1 MILKTLTFEPNALQY
16 LCTVC
21 ITDNNGGKIA
31 LTIIISALI
40 LNFITPMLLIQDRAA
55 KRLKGQVLFV
65 AILILIGHFIDVFVM
80 IMPGTVGTHWHL
92 GFVEIGTFLGYIG
105 FFTKT

>member
-31 LTIIISALI
+31 LTIIVSGLI
-40 LNFITPMLLIQDRAA
+40 LL
-55 KRLKGQVLFV
+55 GV
-65 AILILIGHFIDVFVM
+65 AN
-80 IMPGTVGTHWHL
+80 WAWKKYSSNKK
-92 GFVEIGTFLGYIG
+92 EISQE
-105 FFTKT
+105 K

>member
-1 MILKTLTFEPNALQY
+1 LLS

-40 LNFITPMLLIQDRAA
+40 LL
-55 KRLKGQVLFV
+55 GV
-65 AILILIGHFIDVFVM
+65 ANWAWKKYFSSKK
-80 IMPGTVGTHWHL
+80 
-92 GFVEIGTFLGYIG
+92 EISQQ
-105 FFTKT
+105 K

>member
-40 LNFITPMLLIQDRAA
+40 LL
-55 KRLKGQVLFV
+55 GV
-65 AILILIGHFIDVFVM
+65 ANWAWKKYFSNKK
-80 IMPGTVGTHWHL
+80 
-92 GFVEIGTFLGYIG
+92 EISQE
-105 FFTKT
+105 K